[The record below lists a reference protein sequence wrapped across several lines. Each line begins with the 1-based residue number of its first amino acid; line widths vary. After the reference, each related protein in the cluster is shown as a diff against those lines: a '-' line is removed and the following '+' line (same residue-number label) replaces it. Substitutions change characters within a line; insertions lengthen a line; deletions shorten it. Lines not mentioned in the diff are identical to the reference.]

1 MIIFLEATNSNNNK
15 NCKITGAMPK
25 YTHPL
30 IYDFV
35 NYCRDIIDIGDS
47 KIIVNFKQVKEN
59 EIGFVNFANVLN
71 GKNLIIINKN
81 ASHPFLLKYISHELT
96 HVKQIAKKELDIK
109 NGFFVW
115 KNEQNISI
123 KEYNDIIKRYD
134 FETYKNLEWEKEAY
148 ANQNNILNSY
158 LNSDSFK
165 NLNDQNTDPTLKF
178 ILQNA
183 F

>member
-1 MIIFLEATNSNNNK
+1 MKGL
-15 NCKITGAMPK
+15 
-25 YTHPL
+25 
-30 IYDFV
+30 
-35 NYCRDIIDIGDS
+35 
-47 KIIVNFKQVKEN
+47 
-59 EIGFVNFANVLN
+59 
-71 GKNLIIINKN
+71 
-81 ASHPFLLKYISHELT
+81 
-96 HVKQIAKKELDIK
+96 KELDIK